1 MANIIAC
8 ETKLKSIKKTHT
20 ALESPGVQTA
30 TFKNKLDNYLRF
42 QTKDISFCAGAGKR
56 AGFDSRPSD
65 FRGACF
71 IFATSLL
78 SESLAQANLY

>member
-42 QTKDISFCAGAGKR
+42 QTGHFFLRGGWEESGLRFAPVRFSLCM
-56 AGFDSRPSD
+56 FY
-65 FRGACF
+65 FRDLPT
-71 IFATSLL
+71 I
-78 SESLAQANLY
+78 

>member
-1 MANIIAC
+1 M
-8 ETKLKSIKKTHT
+8 
-20 ALESPGVQTA
+20 ESPGVQTA

-65 FRGACF
+65 FRCACF